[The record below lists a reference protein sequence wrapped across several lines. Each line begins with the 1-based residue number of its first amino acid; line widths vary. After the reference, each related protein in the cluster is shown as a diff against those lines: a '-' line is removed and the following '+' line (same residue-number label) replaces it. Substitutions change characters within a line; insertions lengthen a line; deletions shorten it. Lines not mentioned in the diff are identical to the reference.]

1 VNFLITLLKPVLILV
16 ALICW
21 WRHRSRFAP
30 RSGWLGL
37 QLAMA
42 LVDETY
48 GSSLAVR
55 VLPNLWWY
63 DLYVPVEFAILLVY
77 VHGHLKKGWQR
88 TAVWPAAAVLAV
100 AYAMDLRATYP
111 EGFVSRA
118 YILGSLVIVAA
129 LLALLYDLA
138 LRMDRALHVQPMF
151 WAFLGMVLFFAGMV
165 PLLGLWNQLTLE
177 SPGLAHELYAANHV
191 LFLLRYGGV
200 IVACA
205 IREPTTTA

>member
-1 VNFLITLLKPVLILV
+1 MNLLITLLKPVLVLL

-37 QLAMA
+37 QLAVA
-42 LVDETY
+42 LVDESY
-48 GSSLAVR
+48 ASMLNVR

-63 DLYVPVEFAILLVY
+63 DLYVPVEFGLLLGY
-77 VHGHLKKGWQR
+77 THGHLKQRWQR
-88 TAVWPAAAVLAV
+88 AAVWPAAVLLAV
-100 AYAMDLRATYP
+100 AYAIDLHSTYP
-111 EGFVSRA
+111 TGFVSRA
-118 YILGSLVIVAA
+118 YILGSLVITAA

-138 LRMDRALHVQPMF
+138 LRTDRALHAQPLF

-165 PLLGLWNQLTLE
+165 PLLGLWNQLTSE
-177 SPGLAHELYAANHV
+177 SPRLAHELYTANHV

-205 IREPTTTA
+205 IKEPR